1 MRKTAALMIALS
13 ATLLAGCETIA
24 ITAAG
29 IGASTGINH
38 ALSGIIQRTFSEP
51 LPKVEKATL
60 RSLNQMGMQVAAV
73 ERNEQGKVIKAI
85 CKERNVEI
93 ELEAL
98 TPAATRM
105 VATAKSGMFYDG
117 ATATEIVLQTER
129 KL

>member
-1 MRKTAALMIALS
+1 MRNTAALTVVLS

-29 IGASTGINH
+29 LGASTGINH

-51 LPKVEKATL
+51 LPRVEKATI
-60 RSLNQMGMQVAAV
+60 RSLNQMGMQVASV
-73 ERNEQGKVIKAI
+73 EKNEQGKLIKAT
-85 CKERNVEI
+85 CKERDVEI
-93 ELEAL
+93 ALEAL

-105 VATAKSGMFYDG
+105 VATAKSGLFYDG

>member
-1 MRKTAALMIALS
+1 MRKTAALIVACS
-13 ATLLAGCETIA
+13 TTLLAGCETIA

-38 ALSGIIQRTFSEP
+38 ALSGIVQRTFSEP

-60 RSLNQMGMQVAAV
+60 RSLNQMGIKVAAV
-73 ERNEQGKVIKAI
+73 ENNDQGKVIKAS

-105 VATAKSGMFYDG
+105 VATAKSGWLYDG
-117 ATATEIVLQTER
+117 ATATEIVMQTER

>member
-38 ALSGIIQRTFSEP
+38 ALSGIIQRTFSQP

-73 ERNEQGKVIKAI
+73 ERNEQGKVIKAT